1 MITDE
6 GLYRKDV
13 YAFEFHL
20 RGLYKSHT
28 NVVFMV
34 QETGRKSLYAQL
46 ERWAS
51 RPFLVAIPWESME
64 RLVSKPLWSSDGHRL
79 VRHSVRK

>member
-28 NVVFMV
+28 NVVYGTRDWT
-34 QETGRKSLYAQL
+34 QKSLRAARTMGPKAVIFFRHLHMKRLCQTSVGT
-46 ERWAS
+46 W
-51 RPFLVAIPWESME
+51 LVT
-64 RLVSKPLWSSDGHRL
+64 L
-79 VRHSVRK
+79 

>member
-28 NVVFMV
+28 NVVYGTRDWT
-34 QETGRKSLYAQL
+34 QKSLRAARTMGPKAVFFFRHL
-46 ERWAS
+46 HMRKA
-51 RPFLVAIPWESME
+51 
-64 RLVSKPLWSSDGHRL
+64 VSNLCG
-79 VRHSVRK
+79 V